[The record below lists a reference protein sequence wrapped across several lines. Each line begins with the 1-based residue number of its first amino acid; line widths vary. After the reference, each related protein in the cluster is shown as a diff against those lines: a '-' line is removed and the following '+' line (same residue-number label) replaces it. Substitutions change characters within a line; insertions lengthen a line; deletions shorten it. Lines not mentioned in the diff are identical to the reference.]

1 MKSNASFC
9 VNMCHPCKT
18 ELRSNST
25 SIHTADGSH
34 WDGYQPIP
42 TGIHRPAKP
51 NFLLTSSKLLGE
63 NDSASFPS
71 LENTSNRGF
80 TSLLLNPS
88 ISMCACPD
96 PRFCTPPGIFLV
108 YFVLNQRDC
117 MNFPTHPWQM
127 DARKKNVEE
136 NSILTQPFHL
146 CLILFFCSCSFFPR
160 RHLCTTVRRTLKN
173 GLSEE
178 EKQHVASLIK
188 GY

>member
-1 MKSNASFC
+1 MKLNWILLWKYESVC

-18 ELRSNST
+18 ELRSNSP
-25 SIHTADGSH
+25 SIHTADGIH
-34 WDGYQPIP
+34 LGGYQPTP

-63 NDSASFPS
+63 NDSASFPF

-127 DARKKNVEE
+127 DATGKKMLKKIQFSLNRFICV
-136 NSILTQPFHL
+136 
-146 CLILFFCSCSFFPR
+146 LFFSSVFVLFSRADTCA
-160 RHLCTTVRRTLKN
+160 
-173 GLSEE
+173 
-178 EKQHVASLIK
+178 QQ
-188 GY
+188 